1 MKHLYLRKL
10 ALAACLLAAFAL
22 FTALVSC
29 IDVQPVGPNG
39 SSVGFASLNQF
50 VHQRIG
56 VHLPVYVLTD
66 WLSLIPLGLAARF
79 AFLGLA
85 QWVRRKSLLLV
96 DRSIL
101 ILGGFYLAVIA
112 VYLLFEAFP
121 VNYRPV
127 LIDGQLEASYPS
139 STTVLVLCVMVT
151 AAMQL
156 RARIRD
162 AALRIP
168 VVSAIAVFTAFMVL
182 ARLLSGVHW
191 LTDILGGT
199 LVSSGLVMLYHA
211 ALSISQP

>member
-1 MKHLYLRKL
+1 MKHDRLKKL
-10 ALAACLLAAFAL
+10 CLPACLLAAFAL
-22 FTALVSC
+22 FTALVSR

-39 SSVGFASLNQF
+39 SSVGFAPLNQF
-50 VHQRIG
+50 VHQHIG
-56 VHLPVYVLTD
+56 VHLPLYVLTD
-66 WLSLIPLGLAARF
+66 WLSLIPLGLAAGF

-96 DRSIL
+96 DRSLL

-151 AAMQL
+151 SAMQL
-156 RARIRD
+156 RARIKD
-162 AALRIP
+162 AALRKP
-168 VVSAIAVFTAFMVL
+168 VVSAIAVFTASMVL

-199 LVSSGLVMLYHA
+199 LVSAGLIMLYHA
-211 ALSISQP
+211 AISISQP

>member
-1 MKHLYLRKL
+1 MKHNRLKKL
-10 ALAACLLAAFAL
+10 CLPACLLAAFAL
-22 FTALVSC
+22 FTALVSR

-50 VHQRIG
+50 VHQLLG
-56 VHLPVYVLTD
+56 VHLPLYVLTD
-66 WLSLIPLGLAARF
+66 WLSLIPLGLAAGF

-85 QWVRRKSLLLV
+85 RWIRRKSLLLV

-112 VYLLFEAFP
+112 VYLLFEVFP

-151 AAMQL
+151 SAMQ
-156 RARIRD
+156 RTST
-162 AALRIP
+162 
-168 VVSAIAVFTAFMVL
+168 VVDD
-182 ARLLSGVHW
+182 G
-191 LTDILGGT
+191 
-199 LVSSGLVMLYHA
+199 
-211 ALSISQP
+211 